1 MKQISEIITDHIDDE
16 NLQYIDAYFDE
27 DADSEGKTIAVVD
40 RDTKKV
46 IFFDNLYRGDEQV
59 KEAIKEIH
67 DSIVI
72 KKPVVVVKILGGCVR
87 DVFSDTDL
95 ELEVLDFDTEG
106 SSEEDREHMKKIPDS
121 YGKLQDAF
129 LDCGGILE
137 VNTDEAKA
145 VFKALNS

>member
-16 NLQYIDAYFDE
+16 NLQHIDAYFDE

-46 IFFDNLYRGDEQV
+46 IFFDNMYRGDKQV

-72 KKPVVVVKILGGCVR
+72 ESPKIVVVITKEGVIGEVVTTVHVDVTIL
-87 DVFSDTDL
+87 DL
-95 ELEVLDFDTEG
+95 ETDG
-106 SSEEDREHMKKIPDS
+106 SDDIKTIPNGIGGTD
-121 YGKLQDAF
+121 KVHI
-129 LDCGGILE
+129 CGD
-137 VNTDEAKA
+137 VNDVNPERVKEINN
-145 VFKALNS
+145 ALNA